1 MMNRLFVAA
10 LATLL
15 AAWTLVAGA
24 QEKSPLASL
33 PWEFGPT
40 TGRIGDSATIEVPKG
55 YAFLGPEGTQ
65 ELNRLLENPDSGT
78 TSYTL
83 VPDDLRWM
91 SFFSFNKTGYIKDD
105 EEIKPDELFESVR
118 AGTEA
123 ANDERRKNG
132 WDPIHL
138 TGWAFKPQ
146 YDRQLK
152 TLEWAFIAKSERA
165 AEEFVNY
172 NTRLLG
178 RRGVMEVVVIDT
190 PATLTTSVA
199 QFKGLLDGF
208 SYTQGESYA
217 EYQPGDHVA
226 EYGLAALVAG
236 GAAAAAS
243 KKGFFAVIGV
253 AILKMWKLALA
264 GLIIGGAWLR
274 SLFRRKS
281 ADTPR

>member
-1 MMNRLFVAA
+1 MNRLIAAA
-10 LATLL
+10 LAALL
-15 AAWTLVAGA
+15 FAWSLVANA

-40 TGRIGDSATIEVPKG
+40 TGHIGDTATIKVPKG
-55 YAFLGPEGTQ
+55 YAFLGPEGTRQ
-65 ELNRLLENPDSGT
+65 LNKLMENPDSGG

-83 VPDDLRWM
+83 VPEDMRWM

-123 ANDERRKNG
+123 ANEERRKNG
-132 WDPIHL
+132 WDLLHL

-152 TLEWAFIAKSERA
+152 TLEWAFVAKSERS
-165 AEEFVNY
+165 AEEVVNY

-178 RRGVMEVVVIDT
+178 RRGVTEVVVVDS
-190 PATLTTSVA
+190 PATLNASVG
-199 QFKGLLDGF
+199 QFKSLLDGF
-208 SYTQGESYA
+208 AYTSGESYA
-217 EYQPGDHVA
+217 EYRPGDHVA

-236 GAAAAAS
+236 GAAAVAS
-243 KKGFFAVIGV
+243 KKGFFAVIGI
-253 AILKMWKLALA
+253 ALLKMWKLALLAVALA
-264 GLIIGGAWLR
+264 GGWLK
-274 SLFRRKS
+274 SLLRRKS
-281 ADTPR
+281 ADPAQ